1 MNKKIFKSDK
11 EKMVI
16 KKKLSNY
23 LSWTLTD
30 RQICDLELLLNGA
43 FNPLN
48 GFLKQ
53 KDYNSVINNM
63 RLSNGDLFPI
73 PITLDVSEK
82 FRSKIKRGEKITL
95 RDKEGFPLAILTIS
109 DIWKPDL
116 LLEAELVYG
125 SVDHRH
131 PAVNFLL
138 NKGHKYYVG
147 GKLDGLSLPRHF
159 SFSLQVFR
167 FCLLSF
173 CLLFEAIDHMLDFF
187 L

>member
-1 MNKKIFKSDK
+1 
-11 EKMVI
+11 
-16 KKKLSNY
+16 
-23 LSWTLTD
+23 
-30 RQICDLELLLNGA
+30 
-43 FNPLN
+43 
-48 GFLKQ
+48 
-53 KDYNSVINNM
+53 M

-82 FRSKIKRGEKITL
+82 FRSKIKRGEKITF

-159 SFSLQVFR
+159 SFLQYRHTPEQLKLKFR
-167 FCLLSF
+167 ELGWEKIIAFQTRNPLHGNHIEMTKRSINDLNANLLLHPVTGLTKAGDINYFQEFDTMS
-173 CLLFEAIDHMLDFF
+173 ML
-187 L
+187 